1 MEEPRCLQEDL
12 LSAWMEMSLHI
23 RGNRILSD
31 FSFNEILIYGL
42 LHRRQSAGLPPMT
55 ATELGNYTR
64 LLKSQIN
71 HILTGME
78 ARDLIRRERSSQ
90 DKRVIYVHPLESAL
104 PRYNEEH
111 EKILKIV
118 EGVFSALGE
127 EDARTL
133 TTLMRKATAVVNHHT
148 LKEAP

>member
-1 MEEPRCLQEDL
+1 MEERRNMQENL
-12 LSAWMEMSLHI
+12 LYAWMEMSLHI

-42 LHRRQSAGLPPMT
+42 LHRRKTAGFPPMT
-55 ATELGNYTR
+55 ATELGSYTR

-78 ARDLIRRERSSQ
+78 TRGLIYRERSSQ

-104 PRYNEEH
+104 PRYEKEH
-111 EKILKIV
+111 EKVLQIV
-118 EGVFSALGE
+118 EHVFSVLGDN
-127 EDARTL
+127 DAQTL
-133 TTLMRKATAVVNHHT
+133 TVLMRKATAAVYDHT
-148 LKEAP
+148 LQEEP

>member
-1 MEEPRCLQEDL
+1 MEERYKMQEDL
-12 LSAWMEMSLHI
+12 LYAWMEMSLHI

-42 LHRRQSAGLPPMT
+42 LHRRQAAGLPPMT
-55 ATELGNYTR
+55 ATELGSYTR

-78 ARDLIRRERSSQ
+78 ARGLIRRERSEQ
-90 DKRVIYVHPLESAL
+90 DKRVIYVYPQESAL

-111 EKILKIV
+111 EKVLKIIDS
-118 EGVFSALGE
+118 VFSALGE
-127 EDARTL
+127 EDAKTL
-133 TTLMRKATAVVNHHT
+133 TVLMRKATAVVNDHT
-148 LKEAP
+148 

>member
-1 MEEPRCLQEDL
+1 MEARRNMQEDL
-12 LSAWMEMSLHI
+12 LYAWMEMSLHI

-42 LHRRQSAGLPPMT
+42 LHRRHSAELPPMT

-78 ARDLIRRERSSQ
+78 ARGLIRRERSGK
-90 DKRVIYVHPLESAL
+90 DKRIIYVHPLESAL
-104 PRYNEEH
+104 PRYNQEH
-111 EKILKIV
+111 EKVLKIIDR
-118 EGVFSALGE
+118 VFSALGE
-127 EDARTL
+127 EDAKTL
-133 TTLMRKATAVVNHHT
+133 THLMRKATAVVNDHT
-148 LKEAP
+148 

>member
-1 MEEPRCLQEDL
+1 MEERRNMQEDL
-12 LSAWMEMSLHI
+12 LYAWMEMSLNI

-42 LHRRQSAGLPPMT
+42 LHRRKTAGFPPMT
-55 ATELGNYTR
+55 ATELGSYTR

-78 ARDLIRRERSSQ
+78 TRGLIYRERSSQ
-90 DKRVIYVHPLESAL
+90 DKRVIYVHPLDSAL
-104 PRYNEEH
+104 PRYNQEH
-111 EKILKIV
+111 EKVLKIIDN
-118 EGVFSALGE
+118 VFSTLGE

-133 TTLMRKATAVVNHHT
+133 TNLMRKATAVVNNHT

>member
-1 MEEPRCLQEDL
+1 MDERKRMQEDL
-12 LSAWMEMSLHI
+12 LYAWMEMSLHI

-42 LHRRQSAGLPPMT
+42 LSRRQKANLPPMT

-71 HILTGME
+71 HILTSME
-78 ARDLIRRERSSQ
+78 ERGLIRRERSTQ

-104 PRYNEEH
+104 PRYEKEH
-111 EKILKIV
+111 EKVLNIV
-118 EGVFSALGE
+118 DCVFSSLGE
-127 EDARTL
+127 EDAKTL
-133 TTLMRKATAVVNHHT
+133 TLLMRKATAVVNDST
-148 LKEAP
+148 LKEAL

>member
-1 MEEPRCLQEDL
+1 MEERRTMQEEL
-12 LSAWMEMSLHI
+12 LYAWMEMSLHI

-42 LHRRQSAGLPPMT
+42 LHRRRIAGLPPMT

-78 ARDLIRRERSSQ
+78 ARGLISRERSSQ
-90 DKRVIYVHPLESAL
+90 DKRVVYVHPLESAL
-104 PRYNEEH
+104 PRYKEEH
-111 EKILKIV
+111 EKVLKIIDS
-118 EGVFSALGE
+118 VFSALGE
-127 EDARTL
+127 EDAKTL
-133 TTLMRKATAVVNHHT
+133 TVLMRKATAVVNDHT